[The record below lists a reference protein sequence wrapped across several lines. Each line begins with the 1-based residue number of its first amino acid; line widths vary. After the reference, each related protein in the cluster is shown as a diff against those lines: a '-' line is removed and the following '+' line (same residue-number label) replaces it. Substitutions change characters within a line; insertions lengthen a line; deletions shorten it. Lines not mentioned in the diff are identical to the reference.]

1 MHPPSLFLTALSR
14 VYPANLPSRLPP
26 GMHLSSP
33 TLINHYSHGIPKSL
47 DGWTGGR
54 KEEAGRIPEGEEESR
69 ASLNL
74 GECTRGKGEGV
85 ESVMSRN
92 LGVPRI
98 YSRWRGGST
107 NRACREFAIVI
118 YEYAGWFVL
127 WTRLAATAGIS
138 VFLSVCCRGHACAAI
153 LCQ

>member
-1 MHPPSLFLTALSR
+1 MHPPSLLLTALSR

-69 ASLNL
+69 ASC
-74 GECTRGKGEGV
+74 ESWRMYARKG
-85 ESVMSRN
+85 
-92 LGVPRI
+92 
-98 YSRWRGGST
+98 GG
-107 NRACREFAIVI
+107 
-118 YEYAGWFVL
+118 G
-127 WTRLAATAGIS
+127 
-138 VFLSVCCRGHACAAI
+138 
-153 LCQ
+153 